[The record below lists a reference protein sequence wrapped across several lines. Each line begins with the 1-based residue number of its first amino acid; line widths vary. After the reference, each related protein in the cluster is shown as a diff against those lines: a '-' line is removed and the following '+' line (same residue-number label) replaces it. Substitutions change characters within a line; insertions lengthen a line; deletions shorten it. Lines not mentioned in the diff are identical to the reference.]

1 MRFKKFLLTLLRP
14 VWQLIVA
21 ILWQLVW
28 LVPVGL
34 GIWYIK
40 RILPAA
46 LNAHF
51 GVDQAR
57 DRLVSLEQFVD
68 VIKSAGSLTSPSFL
82 MNYMSAQFSK
92 FAVTVQLHT
101 ALVTTQILESI
112 CLWGLNLLGIIAVI
126 YAVIRVFRHFRSRV
140 QTDYIATSVSKK
152 IRPDIEELKEQIILL
167 QQQVQELRHEYNVDK
182 E

>member
-1 MRFKKFLLTLLRP
+1 MRFKKFLLALFRP
-14 VWQLIVA
+14 VWHLIVA

-46 LNAHF
+46 LNGHF

-57 DRLVSLEQFVD
+57 DRLVSLEKFVD

-82 MNYMSAQFSK
+82 MNYMSAQLSK
-92 FAVTVQLHT
+92 FTVTAQLHT
-101 ALVTTQILESI
+101 ALMTTQILESM
-112 CLWGLNLLGIIAVI
+112 CLWGLNLLGIIAVV
-126 YAVIRVFRHFRSRV
+126 YAVIRVFRHFRTRI
-140 QTDYIATSVSKK
+140 QTDYVATSVAKK
-152 IRPDIEELKEQIILL
+152 IHPDIEELKEQIILL
-167 QQQVQELRHEYNVDK
+167 QQQVQDLKDEVAASK